1 MAVLKQDGKIPSVSE
16 RLIMVVIGGSRE
28 SMHDFRSFVGMTPRE
43 HVEFEE
49 RMALWTS
56 RVVTGKKSERRGGVE
71 GGGLRF

>member
-28 SMHDFRSFVGMTPRE
+28 SMHDFRSFVGMTSRE
-43 HVEFEE
+43 HVEFEEE

-56 RVVTGKKSERRGGVE
+56 RVVAGEKSERRGG
-71 GGGLRF
+71 GLRAED